1 MIQLTRIRLI
11 YALSRYQDLTKAE
24 VWEVERSSD
33 CQSYSSEQRQ
43 ASDVEVG
50 TSTPETPTK
59 SWQSLSQ
66 KFQGKDDFLSTPSAQ
81 KFKEHLKQHQ
91 KQQRQRPGTK
101 YPVRPHPAANMSTS
115 FFSKPASS
123 LKRKRVEA
131 ARAPGP
137 ARRPQIHREENSRP
151 RKRRDNDD
159 EDSIA
164 SGSSEDE
171 GANNVPDEDFGSSS
185 SSEDDEE
192 DAAGRRTRL
201 AERYLENTRNEIL
214 AEGFDAKDI
223 DAELLA
229 ERMGERLK
237 EDTAESK
244 GKIYRWIANDYDWRG
259 AAHTQFRADTLTVTG
274 VACCPPYVYTVSKD
288 MSLTKWELPQTQAED
303 EGKNRSQRVKPKRL
317 AFAKGNGK
325 KGDDWD
331 YKHHTGSILCVAA
344 SSDGKF
350 VATGGED
357 RRLIVWDAA
366 TLKPLK
372 VFTHHRDSVTS
383 ISFRRTTNQLFS
395 ASKDRTIKIWS
406 LDELAYVETLFG
418 HQDEVVDVAALNEEK
433 CVTVGARDRTA
444 RYWRIVEESQLVFR
458 GGGNT
463 NSASAKKKR
472 GENGLPE
479 IKSYNE
485 NCIDRVAMVDEE
497 TFVTGSDNGSIS
509 LWNIQ
514 KKKAVF
520 NLPLAHGLDPP
531 PRPEDVSA
539 EADPEADV
547 SVFREE
553 QPRWI
558 TALVTLP
565 FSNIILSGSWDGQV
579 RAWKISEDKRRIE
592 PLGPVGCK
600 AQTITRFNDDG
611 EDAAIDGTSEVSQES
626 TTVRGVINDLAVFER
641 GERGQDGISV
651 VAAIGKEHR
660 LGRWYNLPGRNY
672 SMLFN
677 ISKQALENGLVG
689 EKEE

>member
-1 MIQLTRIRLI
+1 
-11 YALSRYQDLTKAE
+11 
-24 VWEVERSSD
+24 
-33 CQSYSSEQRQ
+33 
-43 ASDVEVG
+43 
-50 TSTPETPTK
+50 
-59 SWQSLSQ
+59 
-66 KFQGKDDFLSTPSAQ
+66 
-81 KFKEHLKQHQ
+81 
-91 KQQRQRPGTK
+91 
-101 YPVRPHPAANMSTS
+101 MSG
-115 FFSKPASS
+115 FFTKPAS
-123 LKRKRVEA
+123 LKRKRTESAGA
-131 ARAPGP
+131 ARP
-137 ARRPQIHREENSRP
+137 ARRQQNVEDSNRP
-151 RKRRDNDD
+151 RKRREARSDD
-159 EDSIA
+159 DDIS

-171 GANNVPDEDFGSSS
+171 GAANIDENVGSE
-185 SSEDDEE
+185 SESEGEQNE

-201 AERYLENTRNEIL
+201 AERYLENTRREIL

-244 GKIYRWIANDYDWRG
+244 GKIYRWISDDYDWRG
-259 AAHTQFRADTLTVTG
+259 ASHTQFRADTLSPTG
-274 VACCPPYVYTVSKD
+274 VACCPPHIYTVSKD
-288 MSLTKWELPQTQAED
+288 MTLTKWELPQTNQEEHG
-303 EGKNRSQRVKPKRL
+303 EGEKRTSQRVKPKRV

-325 KGDDWD
+325 RHEDYD
-331 YKHHTGSILCVAA
+331 YKYHTGSILCVAA
-344 SSDGKF
+344 STDGKF

-357 RRLIVWDAA
+357 KKLIVWDAA

-383 ISFRRTTNQLFS
+383 LAFRRTTNQLFS

-418 HQDEVVDVAALNEEK
+418 HQDEVVGVAALNEEK

-463 NSASAKKKR
+463 NSASARRKR
-472 GENGLPE
+472 GDDGLLPE

-485 NCIDRVAMVDEE
+485 GCIDRVAMVDEE
-497 TFVTGSDNGSIS
+497 TFVTGSDNGTIS

-539 EADPEADV
+539 EADPEHDV
-547 SVFREE
+547 SVFRDD

-558 TALVTLP
+558 TALVCLP
-565 FSNIILSGSWDGQV
+565 FSNIVVSGSWDGQI
-579 RAWKISEDKRRIE
+579 RAWKISEDKRRLE

-600 AQTITRFNDDG
+600 AQTKTLFQDDPDG
-611 EDAAIDGTSEVSQES
+611 EENVIGALNETSQES
-626 TTVRGVINDLAVFER
+626 TTVRGVVNDLAIFER
-641 GERGQDGISV
+641 GDSGQHGISI

-660 LGRWYNLPGRNY
+660 LGRWYSLPGKNY

-677 ISKQALENGLVG
+677 VSKRALTNGHTANDG
-689 EKEE
+689 E

>member
-1 MIQLTRIRLI
+1 
-11 YALSRYQDLTKAE
+11 
-24 VWEVERSSD
+24 
-33 CQSYSSEQRQ
+33 
-43 ASDVEVG
+43 
-50 TSTPETPTK
+50 
-59 SWQSLSQ
+59 
-66 KFQGKDDFLSTPSAQ
+66 
-81 KFKEHLKQHQ
+81 
-91 KQQRQRPGTK
+91 
-101 YPVRPHPAANMSTS
+101 MSS
-115 FFSKPASS
+115 FFTKPAS
-123 LKRKRVEA
+123 LKRKRNDGLGAPRPA
-131 ARAPGP
+131 ARRQANKQDDNGS
-137 ARRPQIHREENSRP
+137 RPQ
-151 RKRRDNDD
+151 KRREARDD
-159 EDSIA
+159 DSVS
-164 SGSSEDE
+164 SGSSDDEAAGLEDE
-171 GANNVPDEDFGSSS
+171 AGSSS
-185 SSEDDEE
+185 SESEADE
-192 DAAGRRTRL
+192 DAAGKRTRL
-201 AERYLENTRNEIL
+201 AERYLQNTRAEIL

-244 GKIYRWIANDYDWRG
+244 GKIHRWIANDYDWRS
-259 AAHTQFRADTLTVTG
+259 AEHTQFRSDTLATTG
-274 VACCPPYVYTVSKD
+274 VACCPPFVYTVSKD
-288 MSLTKWELPQTQAED
+288 MILTKWELPPKQETSTSKSQ
-303 EGKNRSQRVKPKRL
+303 QRVKPKRV

-325 KGDDWD
+325 KSDDWD
-331 YKHHTGSILCVAA
+331 YKYHTGAILCVAA
-344 SSDGKF
+344 SMDGKF

-357 RRLIVWDAA
+357 KKLIVWDAE

-383 ISFRRTTNQLFS
+383 LAFRRYTNQLYS
-395 ASKDRTIKIWS
+395 ASKDRTIKTWS

-463 NSASAKKKR
+463 NSASARRKR
-472 GENGLPE
+472 GEDGSTTE

-485 NCIDRVAMVDEE
+485 GCIDRVAMVDEE
-497 TFVTGSDNGSIS
+497 TFVTGSDNGTIS

-539 EADPEADV
+539 EADPENDV

-558 TALVTLP
+558 TALETIP
-565 FSNIILSGSWDGQV
+565 FTNIMISGSWDGQV

-600 AQTITRFNDDG
+600 MQKVTKFTDNDDG
-611 EDAAIDGTSEVSQES
+611 EVIGAEADETLLES
-626 TTVRGVINDLAVFER
+626 PTVRGVINDLAVFER
-641 GERGQDGISV
+641 GDRGQDGISI

-660 LGRWYNLPGRNY
+660 LGRWYNLPGKNY
-672 SMLFN
+672 SMLFK
-677 ISKQALENGLVG
+677 ISKQAVNGTLENGHT
-689 EKEE
+689 E